1 MTQSIDS
8 QSSQV
13 QVLLRGT
20 LVCEQSGELRD
31 HPGYGE
37 EHKEAEAE
45 AAAALAVGVQ
55 TRGT

>member
-1 MTQSIDS
+1 MTQSKDS

-13 QVLLRGT
+13 QVLWCWS

-31 HPGYGE
+31 HPGSGE
-37 EHKEAEAE
+37 EHKEAEA
-45 AAAALAVGVQ
+45 AAALTVGVQ